1 MLGYALND
9 QMSYENDL
17 IGILVLIPILKNC
30 FLRIVINT
38 TTTINLQC
46 VFVVLGKSNY
56 NVANFSSAIRPDNN
70 QLPVI
75 DARINHRVT
84 GGLQNIKL
92 AIPEKGNRKADIF
105 PDVFFLCLC

>member
-1 MLGYALND
+1 MLSYTLND

-17 IGILVLIPILKNC
+17 IGIFVLIPILKNC

-38 TTTINLQC
+38 AIHLQC

-56 NVANFSSAIRPDNN
+56 DVANFSSAIRSDNN
-70 QLPVI
+70 QIPVI

-92 AIPEKGNRKADIF
+92 TIPKK
-105 PDVFFLCLC
+105 

>member
-17 IGILVLIPILKNC
+17 IGIFVLIPILKNG
-30 FLRIVINT
+30 FLGIFVDSGV
-38 TTTINLQC
+38 NLQC
-46 VFVVLGKSNY
+46 AFVVLGKSNY

-70 QLPVI
+70 QIPVI